1 MTITNYYVTY
11 DAMGSVTAILDE
23 DGNTLER
30 RSYEAFGEVT
40 CMLPDG
46 SPVEISPT
54 GVDVGFQGQIRDDV
68 TGLYQMGYRWYATL
82 LGRWLSRDPIGLA
95 GGGNLQG
102 AFGNAAS
109 MNVDT
114 YGQMFFVEYVDG
126 KSGKVMKAEGDTAQE
141 FVDVVQRCENGS
153 IRYIRFTGHG
163 SGGMQGLD
171 DRNPS
176 RERIEADGMV
186 NDVTLYGNLKKDESN
201 PTQVSKGISVTKLLR
216 SKMRLRSEIYMDG
229 CCTAKD
235 QACRFK
241 DKKMVGMTNVC
252 ELMSER
258 LEGVYVRGHT
268 GPSRDANIL
277 NRFIE
282 GYNTELKSRG
292 NVSDEPDK
300 VYYVA
305 PDSRRTNK

>member
-1 MTITNYYVTY
+1 
-11 DAMGSVTAILDE
+11 MGSATAILDE
-23 DGNTLER
+23 DGNILER
-30 RSYEAFGEVT
+30 RSYEAFGEMT
-40 CMLPDG
+40 CMQPDG

-54 GVDVGFQGQIRDDV
+54 GVDVGFQGQVRDEV
-68 TGLYQMGYRWYATL
+68 TGLYQMGYRWYNPV

-109 MNVDT
+109 INVDT
-114 YGQMFFVEYVDG
+114 YGQMFFIEYVDG
-126 KSGKVMKAEGDTAQE
+126 KSGKVMKAEGDTAKE
-141 FVDVVQRCENGS
+141 FVDVVQRCEDGS

-163 SGGMQGLD
+163 TGGMQGLD
-171 DRNPS
+171 DVDPS
-176 RERIEADGMV
+176 SEKIMADGNV
-186 NDVTLYGNLKKDESN
+186 QDVILYGNLKKDESN
-201 PTQVSKGISVTKLLR
+201 PTQATKGISVTKLLQP
-216 SKMRLRSEIYMDG
+216 KMRFRSEIYMDG

-241 DKKMVGMTNVC
+241 DKKMVGMTNIC

-268 GPSRDANIL
+268 DLSRNRNIFL
-277 NRFIE
+277 RFLE
-282 GYNTELKSRG
+282 GYDDHLKSMGFNPVFKSRG
-292 NVSDEPDK
+292 NVSDKPDK

-305 PDSRRTNK
+305 PDSRHTNK